1 MRYNERAREERQ
13 SFISLLLNQPCIC
26 LRSCLCLMIAEGLF
40 HLLLRGSNLKHPST
54 MQPAHSEQTDR
65 VLSAQPSNSENK
77 AYSYLD
83 DHYFTTHELNAQ
95 SNSIIILRTNKK
107 VRNRSD
113 LEQHFVEKSNAKRFF
128 KNI

>member
-1 MRYNERAREERQ
+1 
-13 SFISLLLNQPCIC
+13 
-26 LRSCLCLMIAEGLF
+26 
-40 HLLLRGSNLKHPST
+40 

-65 VLSAQPSNSENK
+65 ILFAQPSNSENK
-77 AYSYLD
+77 AYSYLN

-107 VRNRSD
+107 VRKRSD

-128 KNI
+128 RNILKF